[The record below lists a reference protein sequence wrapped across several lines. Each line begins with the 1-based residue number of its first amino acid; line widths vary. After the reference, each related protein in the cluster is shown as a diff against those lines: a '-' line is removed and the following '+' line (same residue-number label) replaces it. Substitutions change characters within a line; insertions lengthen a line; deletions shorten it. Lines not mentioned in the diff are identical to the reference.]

1 MRLYDN
7 EKAVVIR
14 LSEKVATLEPVQV
27 KGRSMS
33 LAEHIFIIL
42 LLITI
47 SAFFSMSEIALAA
60 ARKLRLRQL
69 AADGETRAS
78 QVLELQQHPGNFFTI
93 VQIGLNAVAILGGI
107 LGEAAFTP
115 YIADL
120 LRGAYD
126 GVWLENVSFAL
137 SVLLVTTLFIL
148 FADLMPKRLAM
159 LAPEQVAL
167 VVVRPILT
175 LLVLLKPLVFL
186 FNSVANLV
194 FRLFNVPIHRKDQI
208 TPEDII
214 SMVDEGAEAGVLQHQ
229 EHKLLENVFDME
241 QRTVTSAMTTRES
254 LVYFILGEDEDSI
267 RQKLL
272 DSPHAR
278 FLVCDASLDRVVG
291 YIESRE
297 LLVQVLNG
305 LPISITHPGMLHTPL
320 IIPDTLSLYEVL
332 EHFKSSGVDFA
343 VILNEYAMVVGMITL
358 KDVMSI
364 VMGELVHSEEEQIV
378 KRDDDSWLVEGL
390 TPLDDVMRSLGID
403 AFPDQENYETIAGFM
418 MYMLRKIP
426 KRTDSVNYCGYK
438 FEVVDIDSY
447 KIDQLLVTKIKA
459 DEKA

>member
-1 MRLYDN
+1 
-7 EKAVVIR
+7 
-14 LSEKVATLEPVQV
+14 
-27 KGRSMS
+27 MS
-33 LAEHIFIIL
+33 LAEHVLLVL
-42 LLITI
+42 LLIAI

-60 ARKLRLRQL
+60 ARKQRLRQL
-69 AADGETRAS
+69 VADGERRAE
-78 QVLELQQHPGNFFTI
+78 QVLQLQAHPGNFFTI

-120 LRGAYD
+120 VRLVYSGPSLD
-126 GVWLENVSFAL
+126 TISFAL
-137 SVLLVTTLFIL
+137 SVFLVTTLFIL

-159 LAPEQVAL
+159 LAPERVAL
-167 VVVRPILT
+167 AVVQPILT
-175 LLVLLKPLVFL
+175 LLVLLKPLVLL
-186 FNSVANLV
+186 FNSIANAV
-194 FRLFNVPIHRKDQI
+194 FRLFNVPIDRKDQI

-214 SMVDEGAEAGVLQHQ
+214 SMVDEGAEAGVLQQQ

-254 LVYFILGEDEDSI
+254 LVYFQLNEAEASI

-272 DSPHAR
+272 DAPHAR
-278 FLVCDASLDRVVG
+278 FLVCDGNLDKVVG
-291 YIESRE
+291 YVESRE

-305 LPISITHPGMLHTPL
+305 QPISIIENCMLHTPL
-320 IIPDTLSLYEVL
+320 LIPDSLSLYEVL

-343 VILNEYAMVVGMITL
+343 VILNEYAMVVGMVTL

-364 VMGELVHSEEEQIV
+364 VMGELVHTDEEQIV
-378 KRDDDSWLVEGL
+378 KRDEHSWLVDGV
-390 TPLDDVMRSLGID
+390 TPLEDVMRALDID
-403 AFPDQENYETIAGFM
+403 AFPAEDSYETIAGFM

-426 KRTDSVNYCGYK
+426 KRTDSVQFSGYK

-447 KIDQLLVTKIKA
+447 KIDQLLVTRLT
-459 DEKA
+459 EERS

>member
-1 MRLYDN
+1 
-7 EKAVVIR
+7 
-14 LSEKVATLEPVQV
+14 
-27 KGRSMS
+27 MS
-33 LAEHIFIIL
+33 LFEHILIIL
-42 LLITI
+42 LLIGI

-69 AADGETRAS
+69 VAEGEIRATK
-78 QVLELQQHPGNFFTI
+78 VLELQQHPGNFFTI

-120 LRGAYD
+120 LRGVYD
-126 GVWLENVSFAL
+126 GQWLDTISFGL

-167 VVVRPILT
+167 VVVRPILA
-175 LLVLLKPLVFL
+175 LLIILKPLVFL
-186 FNSVANLV
+186 FNSVANAV
-194 FRLFNVPIHRKDQI
+194 FRLFNVPIHRQDQI

-214 SMVDEGAEAGVLQHQ
+214 SMVDEGAEAGVLQQQ
-229 EHKLLENVFDME
+229 EHKLLENVFDMD

-254 LVYFILGEDEDSI
+254 LVYFILGEAEESI
-267 RQKLL
+267 REKLL

-390 TPLDDVMRSLGID
+390 TPLDDVMRSLEID
-403 AFPDQENYETIAGFM
+403 AFLDQQNYETIAGFM

-459 DEKA
+459 EEKA

>member
-1 MRLYDN
+1 
-7 EKAVVIR
+7 
-14 LSEKVATLEPVQV
+14 
-27 KGRSMS
+27 MS

-69 AADGETRAS
+69 VADGEPRAAK
-78 QVLELQQHPGNFFTI
+78 VLELQQHPGNFFTI

-126 GVWLENVSFAL
+126 GVWLENISFGL

-214 SMVDEGAEAGVLQHQ
+214 SMVDEGAEAGVLQQQ

-254 LVYFILGEDEDSI
+254 LVYFILGEAEDSI

-403 AFPDQENYETIAGFM
+403 AFPDQQNYETIAGFM

-459 DEKA
+459 EEKA

>member
-7 EKAVVIR
+7 EMAVVIR

>member
-1 MRLYDN
+1 
-7 EKAVVIR
+7 
-14 LSEKVATLEPVQV
+14 
-27 KGRSMS
+27 MS

-42 LLITI
+42 LLIAI

-69 AADGETRAS
+69 VAEGEPRAAK
-78 QVLELQQHPGNFFTI
+78 VLELQQHPGNFFTI

-126 GVWLENVSFAL
+126 GVWLENISFAL

-214 SMVDEGAEAGVLQHQ
+214 SMMDEGAEAGVLQQQ
-229 EHKLLENVFDME
+229 EHKLLENVFDMD

-254 LVYFILGEDEDSI
+254 LVYFILGEAEDSI
-267 RQKLL
+267 RKKLL

-390 TPLDDVMRSLGID
+390 TPLDDVMRSLEID

-459 DEKA
+459 EEKKPD

>member
-1 MRLYDN
+1 
-7 EKAVVIR
+7 
-14 LSEKVATLEPVQV
+14 
-27 KGRSMS
+27 MS

-42 LLITI
+42 LLIAI

-69 AADGETRAS
+69 VADGEPHAS

-126 GVWLENVSFAL
+126 GVWLENISFAL

-167 VVVRPILT
+167 VVVRPIRT

-214 SMVDEGAEAGVLQHQ
+214 SMMDEGAEAGVLQQQ
-229 EHKLLENVFDME
+229 EHKLLENVFDMD

-254 LVYFILGEDEDSI
+254 LVYFILGEAEDSI

-403 AFPDQENYETIAGFM
+403 AFPDQQNYETIAGFM

-459 DEKA
+459 EDKA